1 MAKKNTTYTIPDN
14 NPLPIENVSNKEL
27 DQSYT
32 NLLDIQDPS
41 GETGIHSLATVI
53 EDDLR
58 PKVRALR
65 DKGFDINTIAA
76 TLMIHKS
83 RVQELL
89 N

>member
-14 NPLPIENVSNKEL
+14 NPLSIENVSNKEL

-58 PKVRALR
+58 LKVVYFR
-65 DKGFDINTIAA
+65 DKGYDNSRIA
-76 TLMIHKS
+76 S
-83 RVQELL
+83 LL
-89 N
+89 QIPKLQIDGIK